1 MTMVESNGGD
11 LPATYS
17 KTDWSVNKR
26 AYKHRIIIKHLV
38 GQLRPEYWIMFKLP
52 NVVELREIQIAF
64 NNFWAA
70 DTEVYAEPL
79 SVLVE
84 AGLDENN
91 LSLVCNLQLV
101 KDDAFGSV
109 SATVFGQNL

>member
-1 MTMVESNGGD
+1 MT
-11 LPATYS
+11 TYS

-26 AYKHRIIIKHLV
+26 AYKHRIIIKHLQ
-38 GQLRPEYWIMFKLP
+38 GALKHEYWLLFSLAQP
-52 NVVELREIQIAF
+52 VEMKEVQIAF
-64 NNFWAA
+64 TNYWAA

-91 LSLVCNLQLV
+91 LSLVCNLQIV

-109 SATVFGQNL
+109 SATVFGSNLQTFSSVN